1 MNKRS
6 LKDCRQ
12 KHSIIKSGQEI
23 MVPCQK
29 YLLSAKIYET
39 MIMNKEHLSK
49 TYIEI
54 LVTSDILI
62 QGLKPQPFH
71 LLFLVFEFTPIM
83 RLECLIWSLHI
94 KPFNLSS
101 TLGGFTAER
110 FSHFHSLIQFSSRSV
125 FQIQVISCKL
135 RLSVAVAWCQA
146 FIKFVTTISQ
156 NWN

>member
-49 TYIEI
+49 TFIEI

-62 QGLKPQPFH
+62 QGLKPQPIH

-83 RLECLIWSLHI
+83 RLESPYQTLQPFKQLGWLH
-94 KPFNLSS
+94 S
-101 TLGGFTAER
+101 
-110 FSHFHSLIQFSSRSV
+110 
-125 FQIQVISCKL
+125 
-135 RLSVAVAWCQA
+135 
-146 FIKFVTTISQ
+146 
-156 NWN
+156 